1 MLFFFKKNNKK
12 TPISFYS
19 LQENIFPVQDI
30 FLVYPFSVFLI
41 NYIKFE
47 MIYDRYF
54 CLGFLSDKIYLPLL
68 ILKISEGGGNSV
80 QLELFSAMMNR
91 MEKINQL

>member
-1 MLFFFKKNNKK
+1 
-12 TPISFYS
+12 
-19 LQENIFPVQDI
+19 
-30 FLVYPFSVFLI
+30 
-41 NYIKFE
+41 
-47 MIYDRYF
+47 MIYDRFF

-68 ILKISEGGGNSV
+68 ILKISESGGNSV